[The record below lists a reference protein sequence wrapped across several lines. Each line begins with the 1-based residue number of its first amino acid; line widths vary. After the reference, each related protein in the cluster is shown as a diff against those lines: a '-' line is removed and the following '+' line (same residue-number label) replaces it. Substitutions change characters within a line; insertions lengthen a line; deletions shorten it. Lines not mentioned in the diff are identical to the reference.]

1 MDKDANELAVMTEAE
16 AKCRGQ
22 LPAAAPEPTVT
33 VLALFLTEA
42 KALSACVRKNG
53 FPRALTLVRLREA

>member
-42 KALSACVRKNG
+42 KALSEP
-53 FPRALTLVRLREA
+53 FPTWFWSRTVGLTTW